1 MKIVVFGA
9 TGGTGRAVVHSLL
22 ADGHAV
28 TGFVRDPAALAPRP
42 ALHTVSGDA
51 MRPGDVARAVAG
63 QEAVVVSLGMPQRRT
78 GLVPRATPEGPPY
91 VCEAGTGNV
100 IAAMQ
105 GAGVARLVCVTSF
118 GVGDTRAAAP
128 LLFKVVFRLFMRE
141 VMADKERQERLVKA
155 SGLDWTLVQPVGLTD
170 RPAAGHWVTST
181 SGKTGRSMVSRADLG
196 AFIAAEV
203 VQRCHVRETV
213 AFSG

>member
-22 ADGHAV
+22 ADGHEV
-28 TGFVRDPAALAPRP
+28 TGFARDPAALAPLP
-42 ALHTVSGDA
+42 GLHTVSGDA
-51 MRPGDVARAVAG
+51 LRPDDVARAVAG
-63 QEAVVVSLGMPQRRT
+63 QEAVVVSLGISQHRV
-78 GLVPRATPEGPPY
+78 GLVPRPTREGPPY
-91 VCEAGTGNV
+91 VGEAGTGNV

-105 GAGVARLVCVTSF
+105 AAGVVRLVCVTSF

-128 LLFKVVFRLFMRE
+128 LLFKVVFRLFMRA
-141 VMADKERQERLVKA
+141 VMADKERQERQVKA

>member
-1 MKIVVFGA
+1 MRIVVFGA
-9 TGGTGRAVVHSLL
+9 TGGTGRAVVHALL
-22 ADGHAV
+22 ANGHEV
-28 TGFVRDPAALAPRP
+28 TAFVRDPAALAPLP
-42 ALHTVSGDA
+42 GLHIVSGDA
-51 MRPGDVARAVAG
+51 MHPDDVARAVAG
-63 QEAVVVSLGMPQRRT
+63 QEAVVVSLGIPQRRA
-78 GLVPRATPEGPPY
+78 GLVPSATRDGPPY
-91 VCEAGTGNV
+91 VCEAGTSNV

-105 GAGVARLVCVTSF
+105 AAGVLRLVCVTSF

-128 LLFKVVFRLFMRE
+128 LLFRVVFRLFMRE

-170 RPAAGHWVTST
+170 RPAAGHWMAST
-181 SGKTGRSMVSRADLG
+181 AGKIGRSMVSRADVG

-203 VQRCHVRETV
+203 VQRRHVRETV